1 VRAAAATLALAGA
14 VLVSGCGGAARPQSV
29 ASVRGSTISTA
40 QLDHWSEIEQAEAR
54 LSPSAAGAGQPR
66 ERALAFL
73 ITALWLQ
80 REAAA
85 RGIEVS
91 QAEVQATYEGLQR
104 GPAGAGF
111 VERMARL
118 RLSAADELYQLRL
131 AQLSLRLR
139 AAVAGGVAGVPQ
151 SQIAAYYR
159 AHASRFA
166 GRGQTLS
173 AAAPAIREQLLAGA
187 RVQAVSA
194 FVAAFRQRWKRLTS
208 CRPGYVIA
216 ECANGPALAN
226 PAG

>member
-1 VRAAAATLALAGA
+1 MRAAAATLALGGA
-14 VLVSGCGGAARPQSV
+14 VLLSGCGGAARPQSV
-29 ASVRGSTISTA
+29 ASVQGSTISTA
-40 QLDHWSEIEQAEAR
+40 QLEHWAAIEQAEAQ
-54 LSPSAAGAGQPR
+54 LSPSAAGARQPR

-80 REAAA
+80 REAAV

-91 QAEVQATYEGLQR
+91 QAEVQATYQGLQR

-111 VERMARL
+111 AERMARL

-139 AAVAGGVAGVPQ
+139 AAVAGGVGSVPE
-151 SQIAAYYR
+151 SQVAAYYR
-159 AHASRFA
+159 AHASQFA

-173 AAAPAIREQLLAGA
+173 AAAPAIREQLLAAA

-194 FVAAFRQRWKRLTS
+194 FATAFRQRWKRLTS
-208 CRPGYVIA
+208 CRTGYVIA
-216 ECANGPALAN
+216 ECANGPALSN